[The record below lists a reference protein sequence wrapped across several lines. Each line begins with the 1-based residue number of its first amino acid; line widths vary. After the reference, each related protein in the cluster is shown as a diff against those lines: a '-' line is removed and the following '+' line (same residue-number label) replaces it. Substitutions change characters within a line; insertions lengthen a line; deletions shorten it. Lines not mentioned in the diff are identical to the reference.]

1 MSIGKFARFREDTGE
16 FFFGDYQNSG
26 DKIEMLTAEQCFEK
40 NHKYFLDVFVTAWA
54 KLYKT
59 SLFNDSD
66 PYKSIRYPIGVY
78 HEDQYTTHK
87 LFLKSKKIVFVN
99 ENLYVYRTRED
110 SITSKPLSDKRI
122 MDNIRGLEA
131 KIIDFTLLDE
141 DMKLLR
147 EHYVFYLNFY
157 KDILEKYQ
165 KQNSEVYEYIQK
177 CLVTHS
183 HWK

>member
-1 MSIGKFARFREDTGE
+1 M
-16 FFFGDYQNSG
+16 
-26 DKIEMLTAEQCFEK
+26 
-40 NHKYFLDVFVTAWA
+40 TAWA

-59 SLFNDSD
+59 GLFNDSAS
-66 PYKSIRYPIGVY
+66 YKSIRYPIGVY
-78 HEDQYTTHK
+78 HEDQYTIHK
-87 LFLKSKKIVFVN
+87 LFLKSKKIIFVN
-99 ENLYVYRTRED
+99 ENLYIYRTRED
-110 SITSKPLSDKRI
+110 SITSTPLSDKRM
-122 MDNIRGLEA
+122 MDNIRVLEE

-177 CLVTHS
+177 RLAIFS
-183 HWK
+183 K